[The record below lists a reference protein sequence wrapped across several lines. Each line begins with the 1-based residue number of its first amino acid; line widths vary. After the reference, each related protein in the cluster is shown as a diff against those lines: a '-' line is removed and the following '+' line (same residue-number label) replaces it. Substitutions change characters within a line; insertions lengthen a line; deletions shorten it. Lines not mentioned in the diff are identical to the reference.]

1 MKEQREMKHMK
12 NHMKSVNLESTKSS
26 APGVGLLAGF
36 LMIAGS
42 GLTALGASVFTVDS
56 SQSRVSISGSVLGTP
71 LYAQGSGSLTTE
83 YGGTLLA
90 DVGANAIQFS
100 GQSQVAAFDS
110 GSWQPLSDGSGGS
123 EPANYG
129 VAASYFLTTAV
140 AAARDLQVDVTSG
153 ALALVNG
160 KFDTQGITV
169 SIPAGA
175 PSSLAYRVQ
184 GGINESGAVSL
195 AGESAGGQVAQGS
208 LVTVGSLQVLTIPI
222 HYSFY
227 FSLAS
232 PNDST
237 VTLTGQVVATRS
249 L

>member
-1 MKEQREMKHMK
+1 MR
-12 NHMKSVNLESTKSS
+12 LTKSFTRG
-26 APGVGLLAGF
+26 PVVGLLAGS
-36 LMIAGS
+36 LWIAGS

-71 LYAQGSGSLTTE
+71 LYAQGSGSLTTQ

-90 DVGANAIQFS
+90 DVGANAIQFT
-100 GQSQVAAFDS
+100 GQSQVVAFDS
-110 GSWQPLSDGSGGS
+110 GSWH
-123 EPANYG
+123 
-129 VAASYFLTTAV
+129 V

-160 KFDTQGITV
+160 QFDTQGISV
-169 SIPAGA
+169 FIPAGA

-195 AGESAGGQVAQGS
+195 AGESASGQVAQGS
-208 LVTVGSLQVLTIPI
+208 LVTMGSLQVLTIPI

-232 PNDST
+232 PNDTT